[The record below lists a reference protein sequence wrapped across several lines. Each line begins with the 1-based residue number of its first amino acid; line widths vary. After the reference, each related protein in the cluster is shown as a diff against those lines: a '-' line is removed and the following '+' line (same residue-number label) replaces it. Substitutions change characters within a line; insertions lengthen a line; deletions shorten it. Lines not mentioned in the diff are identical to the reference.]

1 MKTTYIVFGLALA
14 VTIGYSRQETSITIV
29 SSGNSAVAFSTDAAS
44 AESMDAKDDP
54 GYAMYKEGYNL
65 VLDEQWKDARKK
77 LEEMIKQYPQ
87 SSFVDD
93 AQYWSAFALKHLDKK
108 AAADAYKQ
116 FIKKY
121 PNSNYYDDAVA
132 DLSQLETNE
141 AITAAPSAGRGWSYS
156 YSTPAMSPQ
165 PAASSQPAM
174 PAQSPV
180 ILERSM
186 RDMERKLRTLNN
198 APRISPLSR
207 SFTVQSD
214 GQEEKA
220 DPETE
225 LKIEALYAI
234 GNGKED
240 DKSFQ
245 TLKNVALDFKQS
257 LRLRQAAL
265 DALSDFKKF
274 DLMPVY
280 LEIAK
285 HDTAEEMQNL
295 AIDFISSNTKDKNK
309 SVSTLIDLF
318 NAIPHNQLEQ
328 KRTIFYFIADV
339 GNDRAVDFLAGIARA
354 NDDYDLRREAVYY
367 LGSIGGDKARSALYE
382 ILSGKQ

>member
-1 MKTTYIVFGLALA
+1 MKTTCILFGLALA
-14 VTIGYSRQETSITIV
+14 ITIGYSRQETSITIV

-44 AESMDAKDDP
+44 AETMDAKDDP

-65 VLDEQWKDARKK
+65 VLDEQWKEAREK
-77 LEEMIKQYPQ
+77 LEGMIKQFPQ
-87 SSFVDD
+87 SSYVDD
-93 AQYWSAFALKHLDKK
+93 AQYWSAFALKHIDKK
-108 AAADAYKQ
+108 GAVEAYKQ

-141 AITAAPSAGRGWSYS
+141 ATTAAPSTGQGWSYS
-156 YSTPAMSPQ
+156 YSTPAMPAQ
-165 PAASSQPAM
+165 PAASP
-174 PAQSPV
+174 QSPV
-180 ILERSM
+180 MMERSM
-186 RDMERKLRTLNN
+186 RDMERKLRILNHV
-198 APRISPLSR
+198 PHLSPDTR
-207 SFTVQSD
+207 SFSEL
-214 GQEEKA
+214 GWGREEKE

-234 GNGKED
+234 GSGKED

-285 HDTAEEMQNL
+285 HDTAEVMQNL

-318 NAIPHNQLEQ
+318 NAIPHNRLEQ

-339 GNDRAVDFLAGIARA
+339 GNDRAVDFLAAVARSS
-354 NDDYDLRREAVYY
+354 DDYDLRKEAVYY

>member
-1 MKTTYIVFGLALA
+1 MKTTCLLFGLALA
-14 VTIGYSRQETSITIV
+14 STFGYSRQETSITII
-29 SSGNSAVAFSTDAAS
+29 SSGNSAVAFSGDAAS
-44 AESMDAKDDP
+44 AETMDAKDDP

-65 VLDEQWKDARKK
+65 VLDEQWKEAREK
-77 LEEMIKQYPQ
+77 LEGMIKQFPQ
-87 SSFVDD
+87 SSYVDD

-108 AAADAYKQ
+108 AAVNAYKQ
-116 FIKKY
+116 FITKY

-132 DLSQLETNE
+132 DLSQLESGDG
-141 AITAAPSAGRGWSYS
+141 AAPSAASGQTFSYS
-156 YSTPAMSPQ
+156 YSTPAIP
-165 PAASSQPAM
+165 SQPAM

-180 ILERSM
+180 VLERSM

-198 APRISPLSR
+198 APRLSPLSR
-207 SFTVQSD
+207 SYTVQSW
-214 GQEEKA
+214 GQEEKT

-257 LRLRQAAL
+257 TRLRQAAL
-265 DALSDFKKF
+265 DALSDFKKY

-318 NAIPHNQLEQ
+318 NAIPHNRLEQ

-339 GNDRAVDFLAGIARA
+339 GNDRAVDFLATVART

-382 ILSGKQ
+382 ILGGK

>member
-1 MKTTYIVFGLALA
+1 MKTTYILFGLALA
-14 VTIGYSRQETSITIV
+14 ITPGYSRQETSITII
-29 SSGNSAVAFSTDAAS
+29 SSGNSAVAFSGDAAS
-44 AESMDAKDDP
+44 AETMDAKDDP

-65 VLDEQWKDARKK
+65 VLDEQWKEAREK
-77 LEEMIKQYPQ
+77 LEGMIKQFPK
-87 SSFVDD
+87 SSYVDD

-108 AAADAYKQ
+108 AAVDAYKQ

-132 DLSQLETNE
+132 DLTQLESGDG
-141 AITAAPSAGRGWSYS
+141 AAPAASSGRAFSYS
-156 YSTPAMSPQ
+156 YSTPAM
-165 PAASSQPAM
+165 PAHPAV
-174 PAQSPV
+174 PPQSPV

-198 APRISPLSR
+198 APRLSPLSR
-207 SFTVQSD
+207 SYAILSD

-234 GNGKED
+234 GNAKED

-257 LRLRQAAL
+257 TRLRQAAL
-265 DALSDFKKF
+265 DALSDFKKY

-318 NAIPHNQLEQ
+318 NAIPHNRLEQ

-339 GNDRAVDFLAGIARA
+339 GNDRAVDFLATVARS

>member
-1 MKTTYIVFGLALA
+1 MKTTIILLGLAL
-14 VTIGYSRQETSITIV
+14 VTAIGFSRQETSITIV
-29 SSGNSAVAFSTDAAS
+29 SSGNSAVAFSGDAVS
-44 AESMDAKDDP
+44 AETMDAKDDP

-87 SSFVDD
+87 SSYIDD

-108 AAADAYKQ
+108 AAAEAYKQ

-132 DLSQLETNE
+132 DLSQLETV
-141 AITAAPSAGRGWSYS
+141 SASGQTLSYS
-156 YSTPAMSPQ
+156 YSTPAMPAQ
-165 PAASSQPAM
+165 PAAP
-174 PAQSPV
+174 PQSPV

-198 APRISPLSR
+198 APRLSPMSR

-214 GQEEKA
+214 EKV
-220 DPETE
+220 DQETE

-234 GNGKED
+234 GSAKED

-265 DALSDFKKF
+265 DALSDFKKY

-285 HDTAEEMQNL
+285 HDTAEEMQDL

-318 NAIPHNQLEQ
+318 NAIPLNRLEQ

-339 GNDRAVDFLAGIARA
+339 GNDRAVDFLATVARS

-382 ILSGKQ
+382 ILGGKQ

>member
-1 MKTTYIVFGLALA
+1 
-14 VTIGYSRQETSITIV
+14 
-29 SSGNSAVAFSTDAAS
+29 
-44 AESMDAKDDP
+44 
-54 GYAMYKEGYNL
+54 
-65 VLDEQWKDARKK
+65 
-77 LEEMIKQYPQ
+77 
-87 SSFVDD
+87 
-93 AQYWSAFALKHLDKK
+93 
-108 AAADAYKQ
+108 
-116 FIKKY
+116 
-121 PNSNYYDDAVA
+121 
-132 DLSQLETNE
+132 
-141 AITAAPSAGRGWSYS
+141 
-156 YSTPAMSPQ
+156 
-165 PAASSQPAM
+165 
-174 PAQSPV
+174 
-180 ILERSM
+180 M

>member
-1 MKTTYIVFGLALA
+1 MKTTCLLFGLALA
-14 VTIGYSRQETSITIV
+14 STFGYSRQETSITII
-29 SSGNSAVAFSTDAAS
+29 SSGNSAVAFSGDAAS
-44 AESMDAKDDP
+44 AETMDAKDDP

-65 VLDEQWKDARKK
+65 VLDEQWKEAREK
-77 LEEMIKQYPQ
+77 LEGMIKQFPQ
-87 SSFVDD
+87 SSYVDD

-108 AAADAYKQ
+108 AVVNAYKQ
-116 FIKKY
+116 FITKY

-132 DLSQLETNE
+132 DLSQLESGDG
-141 AITAAPSAGRGWSYS
+141 AAPSAASGQTFSYS
-156 YSTPAMSPQ
+156 YSTPAIP
-165 PAASSQPAM
+165 SQPAM

-180 ILERSM
+180 VLERSM

-198 APRISPLSR
+198 APRLSPLSR
-207 SFTVQSD
+207 SYTVQSW
-214 GQEEKA
+214 GQEEKT

-257 LRLRQAAL
+257 TRLRQAAL
-265 DALSDFKKF
+265 DALSDFKKY

-318 NAIPHNQLEQ
+318 NAIPHNRLEQ

-339 GNDRAVDFLAGIARA
+339 GNDRAVDFLATVART

-382 ILSGKQ
+382 ILGGK